1 MLHGS
6 SVAIVCAKAGLD
18 EPRKRHPM
26 EDAQNTDELTDTVI
40 PNLERRPRIGP
51 PFLDR
56 PASSLEAERRIET
69 LRAKLGASNGG
80 GSALRFESPSRASPR
95 AADAQLHTLA
105 AHPLT

>member
-1 MLHGS
+1 MLRGS
-6 SVAIVCAKAGLD
+6 CVPIVRTKAGMD
-18 EPRKRHPM
+18 ESRKHHRM
-26 EDAQNTDELTDTVI
+26 EDAQNIDELTDTVI
-40 PNLERRPRIGP
+40 PNLERCPRTDP
-51 PFLDR
+51 PFRDR
-56 PASSLEAERRIET
+56 PAPSLEAERRIET

>member
-1 MLHGS
+1 MLRGS

-26 EDAQNTDELTDTVI
+26 EDAQNLDELTDTAI
-40 PNLERRPRIGP
+40 PNLERCPRIGH
-51 PFLDR
+51 PFRDR
-56 PASSLEAERRIET
+56 PAPSLEAEHRIET

-80 GSALRFESPSRASPR
+80 GSELRFESPSRASPR